1 VPVAFGSAKPLELI
15 TLSDALAHP
24 IWVWALD
31 DEGAL
36 AQDETWQKP
45 VLQQTDVTDA
55 LLRASL
61 TQIITLR
68 VLGTTFYASG
78 EYSDK
83 TGSVD
88 ALAVWH
94 DGAWTEARNSPLS
107 HEPFDLVAVPTIR
120 GAVVR
125 FRCSEPRLGRATK
138 AG

>member
-1 VPVAFGSAKPLELI
+1 VPIAFGSAKPLEAI
-15 TLSDALAHP
+15 TLADALAHP

-36 AQDETWQKP
+36 DQDETWQKP
-45 VLQQTDVTDA
+45 ILQQTDLTA
-55 LLRASL
+55 SLLRASL

-78 EYSDK
+78 EYSD
-83 TGSVD
+83 TTERVD

-94 DGAWTEARNSPLS
+94 NEAWTEVRSSPLS

-125 FRCSEPRLGRATK
+125 FRCNTPSSGRATK
-138 AG
+138 VG